1 MEGRS
6 VRDYTSHV
14 LPNKLPNLIGEL
26 CFLGF
31 RPQTL
36 NSAKRPSYHILMHIF
51 MQPMYL
57 NKMFVESSQLLLIIG
72 KKILS
77 QCLNPL
83 RKNTRLK

>member
-1 MEGRS
+1 
-6 VRDYTSHV
+6 
-14 LPNKLPNLIGEL
+14 
-26 CFLGF
+26 
-31 RPQTL
+31 
-36 NSAKRPSYHILMHIF
+36 MHIF

-77 QCLNPL
+77 QYLIPL